1 MPGNVVRPTSELT
14 LMMRPDPRARIAG
27 STARVMA
34 SSPNTFVSNW
44 RRTSGPVGHRAARPP
59 ETDRFALSRYT
70 DLFPDATAR
79 PKLGG

>member
-59 ETDRFALSRYT
+59 GNRSVCLKLVHRSVSRRH
-70 DLFPDATAR
+70 R
-79 PKLGG
+79 PA